1 MYCPI
6 CGEEVNLS
14 QSQCPSCGTNLDWSD
29 HQENNFQNEEINS
42 DNNIQSSNDNNSY
55 YKDINKNDPFAP
67 NAGFNNVDYDALD
80 TNSDKQFESSSDSI
94 NSQSFAGKNY
104 QSDDLQYDYYD
115 SDEENE
121 QRKRFIW
128 LILGAGLVILL
139 LTLLFVLLSRKNQGR
154 EVGPNLSNSV
164 SELSISSSTSEE
176 NTTSSTTERSESS
189 QSLVRSS
196 NKNEIVYVTP
206 TPSPTPKP
214 TTTVA
219 TTTTTKAPTTT
230 TTKATSK
237 ETTTTTTSSVENST
251 STSSTD
257 SSIENSSKKT
267 NPKQTTTDNTQE
279 STPTSTTFA
288 SDHDTYLRLNSGDL
302 PVEPN
307 RFGKPEKPEDTKA
320 TGEVLP
326 DNNSESK
333 KLSSFINE
341 SLQNINSPVY
351 NGAQVQD
358 RTVQLPNF
366 SHVSQ
371 VPSEL
376 WVETYLNQFLKAVK
390 GSTNPFD
397 TKEFKLKEIEEFL
410 QKNVNPEIK
419 LDPNSGYNVPPYEY
433 KKDDDGIFSIPDTAI
448 EPNEEITENPESNT
462 TFIPI
467 ETVKLK
473 NGNYEVRMIEL
484 NYDLRTHEE
493 MNYRTITDLRHQ
505 KVIGLAIDS
514 QTSVAKIAED
524 ITNDGDTVFF
534 MNIEEMKAN
543 LGYVKYTFTPRN
555 NGNLS
560 LISKISYAANA
571 SNSDVLDR
579 ISDIEDYI
587 YSNLDRSSVRT
598 AEKDI
603 PLMNN
608 PKTSDGDDK
617 TSQIGT
623 IREESQYLIFNI
635 GSDSQFVALTT
646 AGDGDLIGYIDLMTE

>member
-42 DNNIQSSNDNNSY
+42 DNNIQTSNESNSY

-67 NAGFNNVDYDALD
+67 NAGFNSVDYDVPE
-80 TNSDKQFESSSDSI
+80 TNADQQFERSSGSV
-94 NSQSFAGKNY
+94 NSQPLAGGNY

-115 SDEENE
+115 SEEENK

-128 LILGAGLVILL
+128 LLLGAGIVILL
-139 LTLLFVLLSRKNQGR
+139 LTLLFVLISRKNKGR

-164 SELSISSSTSEE
+164 SELSISSSTSEKS
-176 NTTSSTTERSESS
+176 TTSSTTEQSESS
-189 QSLVRSS
+189 QSLVQSS

-206 TPSPTPKP
+206 TPAPTPTP

-237 ETTTTTTSSVENST
+237 ETTTASTVENT
-251 STSSTD
+251 TTSSTD
-257 SSIENSSKKT
+257 SSIDNSSKET
-267 NPKQTTTDNTQE
+267 DPKQTTTDNTQE

-288 SDHDTYLRLNSGDL
+288 SDHETYLRLNSGDL

-307 RFGKPEKPEDTKA
+307 RFGDPDKPGDTA
-320 TGEVLP
+320 PTGEILP

-366 SHVSQ
+366 SHISQ

-376 WVETYLNQFLKAVK
+376 WIETYLNQFLKTVK

-419 LDPNSGYNVPPYEY
+419 LDPNSPYNVPPYEY
-433 KKDDDGIFSIPDTAI
+433 RKDDDGTFSIPDTAI
-448 EPNEEITENPESNT
+448 EPNEEITENPESKT
-462 TFIPI
+462 TFVPI

-484 NYDLRTHEE
+484 NYDLRTHEDV
-493 MNYRTITDLRHQ
+493 NYRVITDLRHQ

-514 QTSVAKIAED
+514 TKSVAQTADD

-543 LGYVKYTFTPRN
+543 LGYVKYTLTPGS
-555 NGNLS
+555 NGNLT
-560 LISKISYAANA
+560 LVSKISYAANA

-579 ISDIEDYI
+579 ISEIEDHI
-587 YSNLDRSSVRT
+587 YSNLDSSSVKT

-608 PKTSDGDDK
+608 PKTADADK
-617 TSQIGT
+617 ASQIGT
-623 IREESQYLIFNI
+623 IRKDSQYLVFNI
-635 GSDSQFVALTT
+635 GSDSQFIALTS
-646 AGDGDLIGYIDLMTE
+646 AGDGDLIGYIDLMAE